1 MSGRAPDV
9 SVVIVSW
16 NTRALHDSRCLASL
30 PAGAGALGWDAWV
43 VDNASSDDSVAAI
56 RA

>member
-1 MSGRAPDV
+1 MTPRPDV

-16 NTRALHDSRCLASL
+16 NTRALTSGCLASL
-30 PAGAGALGWDAWV
+30 PAGAGTATWDAWV

-56 RA
+56 RR

>member
-1 MSGRAPDV
+1 MTPRPDV

-16 NTRALHDSRCLASL
+16 NTRALTTAASPRFR
-30 PAGAGALGWDAWV
+30 PAPGRSTWDAWV